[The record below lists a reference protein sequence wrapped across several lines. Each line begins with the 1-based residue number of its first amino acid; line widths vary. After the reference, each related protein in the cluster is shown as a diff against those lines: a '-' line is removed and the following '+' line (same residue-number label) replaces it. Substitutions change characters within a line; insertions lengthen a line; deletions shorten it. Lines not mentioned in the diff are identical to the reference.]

1 MNITD
6 CDDYSTSIQ
15 VPQFVKPAKL
25 AGGSPEMNGFRPVMY
40 TGGFCV
46 VFPYVTSTGKYA
58 VRCWHA
64 QVEGAQERMKR
75 IAEFLSQK
83 KKELPYFVDFQYEE
97 EGINTSKGVLPLV
110 IMDWVDAKPLKDY
123 IHDNINDSSA
133 LNCLADNFL
142 KMVSDLHS
150 KGISHGDLQHG
161 NIMVKKDGSLVLV
174 DYDSLYVPS
183 ISGFTSVT
191 NGLWG
196 YQHPARFSMTTVSA
210 KADYFSEIIIYTSIK
225 ALAVFPNLWFE
236 LSVEDTDT
244 MIFSKEDIESK
255 GNSEIFNKISQ
266 NEYIS
271 KLVDVIRD
279 FLSKSSIEQLK
290 PLEEVEPYHLEDSK
304 KQSCKEEIITL
315 LSQTK
320 KTNEVKEELEWINN
334 VDISQI
340 PLSLI
345 QTYLK
350 KTKDLIERIK
360 EEEER
365 EKKLEELRNEW
376 QDSGYKAS
384 VPIPNNSET
393 VKSVRDEWK

>member
-75 IAEFLSQK
+75 ISEFLSQK

-110 IMDWVDAKPLKDY
+110 IMDWVSAKPLKEY
-123 IHDNINDSSA
+123 IHDNINDSSV
-133 LNCLADNFL
+133 LNRLADNFL
-142 KMVSDLHS
+142 KMVSDLH
-150 KGISHGDLQHG
+150 KEGVSHGDLQHG

-196 YQHPARFSMTTVSA
+196 YQHPARFSMTTVSP
-210 KADYFSEIIIYTSIK
+210 KADYFSEIVIYTSIK
-225 ALAVFPNLWFE
+225 ALSVFPNLWSE
-236 LSVEDTDT
+236 LCVEDTDT
-244 MIFSKEDIESK
+244 MIFSKEDIESNGK
-255 GNSEIFNKISQ
+255 SEIFDKISQ

-271 KLVDVIRD
+271 KLVDVIRN

-290 PLEEVEPYHLEDSK
+290 PLEEVEPNLLEVSQ
-304 KQSCKEEIITL
+304 KQSCKNEIITL

-320 KTNEVKEELEWINN
+320 ETSEVKKELEWINN
-334 VDISQI
+334 VDISKISLSQI
-340 PLSLI
+340 QI
-345 QTYLK
+345 HLK
-350 KTKDLIERIK
+350 KAKDIIERIK
-360 EEEER
+360 QEEER
-365 EKKLEELRNEW
+365 KKIIDEFIDEW
-376 QDSGYKAS
+376 KDNGY
-384 VPIPNNSET
+384 VPPVTIVDNSET